1 MINLRYFKE
10 FFFFINLVIIRYFS
24 ILCFF
29 VYVDVIILFKDFGGK
44 KKGKYN
50 IFLFLNFKLF
60 IEIVVYI
67 MC

>member
-29 VYVDVIILFKDFGGK
+29 VYVDVIILFEDFGEK
-44 KKGKYN
+44 RRK
-50 IFLFLNFKLF
+50 
-60 IEIVVYI
+60 V
-67 MC
+67 